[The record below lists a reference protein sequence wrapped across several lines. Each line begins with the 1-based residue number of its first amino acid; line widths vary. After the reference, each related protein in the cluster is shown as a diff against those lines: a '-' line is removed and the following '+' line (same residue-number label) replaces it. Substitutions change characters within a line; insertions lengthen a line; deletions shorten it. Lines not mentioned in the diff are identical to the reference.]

1 MRKKEKKYVATG
13 YLSQDEIDQFIDVLA
28 RSKMNDEDIEKIG
41 KYKRWFAVNDKYK
54 EQNKKNERKGK

>member
-1 MRKKEKKYVATG
+1 MATG

-41 KYKRWFAVNDKYK
+41 KYKGWFAVNDKYK